1 MERENKTKI
10 NYEKETRAMACKEIE
25 RKQDGETPGKII
37 NFSSREVLSQNNA

>member
-25 RKQDGETPGKII
+25 RKQDGKTPKQII
-37 NFSSREVLSQNNA
+37 KFSSREVLSQNNA